1 LTTSELTSTRV
12 TFAVITAGVTTYA
25 VLQCV
30 VIPVLPLLQRSL
42 HTSQAGVTWVL
53 TANLLSAAVCT
64 PIAGRA
70 GDIVGRKRVFVLSLA
85 VLAAGSVLA
94 ALATTLPVMV
104 VARLIQGA
112 GGGVLPLAFGIVRD
126 EFPAEQVAGA
136 IGKLASILAAAAG
149 FGLVLAGPLVGAVGL
164 RGVFLIPGLLV
175 ALAAVAARLVVPESR
190 VRGAGRISLPPALL
204 LSGWLVCLLLGL
216 GQAGTRGWTSGRTL
230 GLLAG
235 GLVLLALWVGSE
247 RRSVAPLIDMRMLAL
262 PAVWRTNLVA
272 LFLGV
277 GMYASFAF
285 LPQFAQ
291 TPSAAGYGFGAT
303 TTQAGLILL
312 PGTIVTFLLG
322 QFSGRLVRLF
332 TAARLIACGAAVCAG
347 AMVLLAA
354 LHGRLWQVELAVLVN
369 GAGSGLAF
377 AAMASLV
384 VQSVPPGQTG
394 VASGM
399 NANIRTIGGSIGA
412 ATMATVVAAGAQ
424 AGRPPAESG
433 YTAGFALL
441 AVTSGLAAVAA
452 VFIPRLPA
460 WDAGDHPA
468 EHPQLA
474 VVAGGTLVEEEL
486 PARATTVRHVEGV

>member
-1 LTTSELTSTRV
+1 MTTTERRPARV
-12 TFAVITAGVTTYA
+12 TFTVITAGVTTYA

-42 HTSQAGVTWVL
+42 GTSQTGVTWVL
-53 TANLLSAAVCT
+53 TAYLLSAAVCT
-64 PIAGRA
+64 PISGRA
-70 GDIVGRKRVFVLSLA
+70 GDIFGRKRMFVLSLA
-85 VLAAGSVLA
+85 ALAAGSTLA
-94 ALATTLPVMV
+94 AFATTLPVMV

-112 GGGVLPLAFGIVRD
+112 GGGVLPLAFGIIRD
-126 EFPAEQVAGA
+126 EFPAERVAGA

-149 FGLVLAGPLVGAVGL
+149 FGLVLAGPLVDLVGL

-175 ALAAVAARLVVPESR
+175 TLAAVAAHLLVPESR
-190 VRGAGRISLPPALL
+190 VQGAGRISLRPALL

-216 GQAGTRGWTSGRTL
+216 GEVGSRGWSSGRTL

-235 GLVLLALWVGSE
+235 GLALLVLWVGSE
-247 RRSVAPLIDMRMLAL
+247 RRSAAPLIDMRMLTV
-262 PAVWRTNLVA
+262 PTVWRTNLVA
-272 LFLGV
+272 LFLGI

-285 LPQFAQ
+285 LPQFVQ
-291 TPSAAGYGFGAT
+291 TPAAAGYGFGAT
-303 TTQAGLILL
+303 TTQAGVILL

-322 QFSGRLVRLF
+322 QFSGRLVHRF
-332 TAARLIACGAAVCAG
+332 TAKRLIACGAAVCAG
-347 AMVLLAA
+347 AMVLLAG
-354 LHGRLWQVELAVLVN
+354 LHGQLWQVELAILVN

-412 ATMATVVAAGAQ
+412 ATMATVVAAGTR
-424 AGRPPAESG
+424 AGGLPDESG

-452 VFIPRLPA
+452 AFIPRTHE
-460 WDAGDHPA
+460 WDLGDHAA

-474 VVAGGTLVEEEL
+474 VVAGGTLVEDE
-486 PARATTVRHVEGV
+486 AAAQRITR